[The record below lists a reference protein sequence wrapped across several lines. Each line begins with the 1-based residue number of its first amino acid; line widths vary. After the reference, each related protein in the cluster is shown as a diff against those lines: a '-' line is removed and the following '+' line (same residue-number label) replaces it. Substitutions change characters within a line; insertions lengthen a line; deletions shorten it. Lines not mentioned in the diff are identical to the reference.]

1 MRINEAAAAA
11 PKKKIAPRATGRLSG
26 EGRPIRFQAK
36 IEIREGNPYVLVSAA
51 RAGTLKPGWRK
62 PMPVLVQVNGLPVTP
77 WKINLMPTG
86 DGAYYLYLHGDVRK
100 ASGTRAGDRVEVSLR
115 FDDSYANGPQHP
127 VPKWFSDPLNGN
139 KRAKTSW
146 DNLPPSRRKEIL
158 RYFSWLKS
166 DAARERNLAK
176 ALHVLSG
183 HPGRFMAR
191 DWKDGK

>member
-1 MRINEAAAAA
+1 M
-11 PKKKIAPRATGRLSG
+11 PR
-26 EGRPIRFQAK
+26 
-36 IEIREGNPYVLVSAA
+36 
-51 RAGTLKPGWRK
+51 
-62 PMPVLVQVNGLPVTP
+62 
-77 WKINLMPTG
+77 
-86 DGAYYLYLHGDVRK
+86 
-100 ASGTRAGDRVEVSLR
+100 
-115 FDDSYANGPQHP
+115 
-127 VPKWFSDPLNGN
+127 WFSDPLNRN
-139 KRAKTSW
+139 KKARTNW